1 MFACLY
7 SLSVPI
13 TTLVRIAEV
22 FTPRFEVVGPL
33 VMLDVSGLSRLF
45 GSPREI
51 GEQLRR
57 SAAELTRNAVGEGTA
72 VRMAL
77 APTQTA
83 AALLTLG
90 RAGLTIVMPGE
101 EVDMLA
107 SLPVT
112 LLGDFDRLRLAPV
125 TAPQSLHTLQ
135 APFAPAPAA
144 PEAPA
149 APAEVPYS
157 APMFDALPYFES
169 TLDRIPDSVGGGS
182 AFARKIGGPHAP
194 HAPDALAPPARKA
207 PSAPEARYSAC
218 GGGWRHPRDSHAANA
233 TRQAR
238 RAIPISHEREH
249 PHAASGAQPLTA
261 ATRQPAAVSQRTP
274 RSHQAALA
282 EIQALLDTLK
292 RWGVRTIGAFAGLPS
307 GAVYERLGARGVF
320 WQYLARGLDKR
331 PLVPWVPEDPF
342 EGVLELE
349 WPIEGLEP
357 LSFVLGRLFEPL
369 AERLERADRGAV
381 VLHTHLRLVSKEVYA
396 RTLQLPAPMRD
407 PKTLR
412 TLVLLDLETNPP
424 SAGINRVRV
433 LVEPTPARV
442 TQWKLFDR
450 AQPSPEQVS
459 TLLARLTALMGECHV
474 GSPRLL
480 DTWKPG
486 AFEMAPFQLPNSGP
500 QNAGP
505 QNSGQNSELRTN
517 SALSTNSAPRTP
529 PAAARGPLS
538 NELGRGHAIAASGGQ
553 GGHSALRRLRL
564 PVPARVQVVDGRPVR
579 VMTDRRGVTSG
590 AIVQA
595 AGPWRTSGEWWNDAH
610 QPQSQPYPI
619 HPTQWDRDEWDVALA
634 DGTVYR
640 IFVEREV
647 GQWFIEGVVD

>member
-7 SLSVPI
+7 SLSAS
-13 TTLVRIAEV
+13 TSTLVKIAED

-51 GEQLRR
+51 GEQLRQT
-57 SAAELTRNAVGEGTA
+57 AARLTRDAEGSGGKP
-72 VRMAL
+72 VHIAL

-90 RAGLTIVMPGE
+90 RVGLTVVMPDE
-101 EVDMLA
+101 EAEKLA

-112 LLGDFDRLRLAPV
+112 LLGDFDRLRLAPA
-125 TAPQSLHTLQ
+125 TSAALRT
-135 APFAPAPAA
+135 APAPVHRTA
-144 PEAPA
+144 PGAP
-149 APAEVPYS
+149 
-157 APMFDALPYFES
+157 L
-169 TLDRIPDSVGGGS
+169 
-182 AFARKIGGPHAP
+182 
-194 HAPDALAPPARKA
+194 APDAPAHGTAPDAPLAPVA
-207 PSAPEARYSAC
+207 PVS
-218 GGGWRHPRDSHAANA
+218 GGWKHPRDSHAANA

-238 RAIPISHEREH
+238 H
-249 PHAASGAQPLTA
+249 
-261 ATRQPAAVSQRTP
+261 AVSGTQQLPSVTRPASVPRSTP
-274 RSHQAALA
+274 RTQQAALA
-282 EIQALLDTLK
+282 DIQSLLDTLK
-292 RWGVRTIGAFAGLPS
+292 RWGVRTMSAFAALPS
-307 GAVYERLGARGVF
+307 GDVYERLGPRGVF
-320 WQYLARGLDKR
+320 WQHLARGSDRR

-357 LSFVLGRLFEPL
+357 LSFVLSRLFEPL
-369 AERLERADRGAV
+369 AERLERADRGAA
-381 VLHTHLRLVSKEVYA
+381 VLHTHLRLVSKEVHA

-424 SAGINRVRV
+424 SAGIDRVRV
-433 LVEPTPARV
+433 LIEPTPARV

-459 TLLARLTALMGECHV
+459 TLLARLTALMGESHV

-486 AFEMAPFQLPNSGP
+486 AFEMVPFHV
-500 QNAGP
+500 QNAHH
-505 QNSGQNSELRTN
+505 SE
-517 SALSTNSAPRTP
+517 PRAVT
-529 PAAARGPLS
+529 
-538 NELGRGHAIAASGGQ
+538 ASGGE
-553 GGHSALRRLRL
+553 GGNSALRRLRL
-564 PVPARVQVVDGRPVR
+564 PIPARVQVVDGRPVR
-579 VMTDRRGVTSG
+579 VATDRRGITSG

-595 AGPWRTSGEWWNDAH
+595 AGPWRTSGEWWTDALSH
-610 QPQSQPYPI
+610 PSHPSHPSHLPHPSTAPHPSHPS
-619 HPTQWDRDEWDVALA
+619 HPTHLPHPSCWDRDEWDVALA

-640 IFVEREV
+640 LFVERAM

>member
-33 VMLDVSGLSRLF
+33 VMLDVSGLSRLL

-125 TAPQSLHTLQ
+125 TAPQSLHTPQ
-135 APFAPAPAA
+135 APLAPAP
-144 PEAPA
+144 
-149 APAEVPYS
+149 
-157 APMFDALPYFES
+157 
-169 TLDRIPDSVGGGS
+169 
-182 AFARKIGGPHAP
+182 HAP
-194 HAPDALAPPARKA
+194 QAPDALAPPARKA

-307 GAVYERLGARGVF
+307 GDVYERLGARGVF

-342 EGVLELE
+342 EGVLDLE

-369 AERLERADRGAV
+369 AERLEHADRGAA
-381 VLHTHLRLVSKEVYA
+381 VLHTHLRLVSKEVHA

-424 SAGINRVRV
+424 SAGIDRVRV
-433 LVEPTPARV
+433 LIEPTPARV

-459 TLLARLTALMGECHV
+459 TLLARLTALMGESHV

-480 DTWKPG
+480 DSWKPG
-486 AFEMAPFQLPNSGP
+486 TFEMVSFQMQNS
-500 QNAGP
+500 AP
-505 QNSGQNSELRTN
+505 QNSAQNSERRTNFALSTNSELRT
-517 SALSTNSAPRTP
+517 P
-529 PAAARGPLS
+529 
-538 NELGRGHAIAASGGQ
+538 Q
-553 GGHSALRRLRL
+553 SALRRFRL

-579 VMTDRRGVTSG
+579 VATDRRGITSG
-590 AIVQA
+590 AIIQA
-595 AGPWRTSGEWWNDAH
+595 AGPWRTSGEWWNDGLSHLSYPPHPRTAPHLSHPRIAPHPSH
-610 QPQSQPYPI
+610 QA
-619 HPTQWDRDEWDVALA
+619 HPTHLPHPSCWDRDEWDVALA

-647 GQWFIEGVVD
+647 GQWFVEGVVD